1 MLRYR
6 KAYKRPII
14 DLSCFCELVLCF
26 FKELCVLEPDARH
39 LKHILKST
47 LVQLIYDLVKIL
59 LADNRELFRK
69 LSGLFQKVEPK
80 FVASW
85 EVSQGSDIKSRSLLE
100 AIQGHCKDRVPPT
113 AKVVNVGDTCK
124 QTLAVELVW
133 RNKKRI
139 ELYPRFGLRSLHY
152 N

>member
-1 MLRYR
+1 MLRYW
-6 KAYKRPII
+6 KAFKRPII

-26 FKELCVLEPDARH
+26 FKELCVLKPDARH
-39 LKHILKST
+39 LEHVLKST

-85 EVSQGSDIKSRSLLE
+85 EVGQGSDIKSRSLLE
-100 AIQGHCKDRVPPT
+100 AIQGHC
-113 AKVVNVGDTCK
+113 
-124 QTLAVELVW
+124 
-133 RNKKRI
+133 
-139 ELYPRFGLRSLHY
+139 
-152 N
+152 